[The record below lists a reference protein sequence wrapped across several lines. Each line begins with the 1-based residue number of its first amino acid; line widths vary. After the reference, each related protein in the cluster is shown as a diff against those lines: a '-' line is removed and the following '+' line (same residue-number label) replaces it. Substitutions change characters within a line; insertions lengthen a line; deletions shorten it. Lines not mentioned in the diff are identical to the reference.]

1 MGIKLVAF
9 QQLAGEFHVG
19 NVSFDSMLWETLLVL
34 CIEKPIAPNLRG
46 IEHEDCQF
54 QRFQERTCLVEFITE
69 RVSPMTSRRP

>member
-1 MGIKLVAF
+1 MGIKMVAT
-9 QQLAGEFHVG
+9 QQLTVKFRVG
-19 NVSFDSMLWETLLVL
+19 NASFDSMLWETLLVL
-34 CIEKPIAPNLRG
+34 RIEKPIALNLRG